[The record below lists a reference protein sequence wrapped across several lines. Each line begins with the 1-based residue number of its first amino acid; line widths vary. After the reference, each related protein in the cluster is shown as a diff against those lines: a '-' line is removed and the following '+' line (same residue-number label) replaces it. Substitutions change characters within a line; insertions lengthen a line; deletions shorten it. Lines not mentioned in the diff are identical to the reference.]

1 MTNHIIFRTSSD
13 TLKLQRLID
22 YLKTTGSDAGTKLE
36 ANASEYLNRVN
47 VSVIL
52 INEIVAN
59 LFFKMVQVVYHSGS

>member
-36 ANASEYLNRVN
+36 ANASEYLTRVN
-47 VSVIL
+47 VSI
-52 INEIVAN
+52 INEIGIRDQPDTFLVHEYP
-59 LFFKMVQVVYHSGS
+59 MPI

>member
-47 VSVIL
+47 VSVI
-52 INEIVAN
+52 NEIAAN
-59 LFFKMVQVVYHSGS
+59 LNFKKVQVVYHSGS

>member
-47 VSVIL
+47 VSVID
-52 INEIVAN
+52 EI
-59 LFFKMVQVVYHSGS
+59 